1 MTDSLPPEVTEIAMV
16 STNAVGY
23 FAQPEHADDLDHGK
37 RGAYGQWSAIN
48 EDNTTDDFVHFG
60 RCAKPW
66 NGGGG
71 FTWSIPNAWR
81 VAGDPFAT
89 NVFTRTDQRFELD
102 ADGTARVSKFGWTGE
117 RGTNDTHRV
126 YGGGEPMKYKCVIVV
141 ALSVF
146 ACFGGITTNS
156 PLSLLRKGWG
166 KGSIV
171 DFRKVA
177 YENLPLLFDEGGTA
191 AVEGWCNEL
200 VDYPDFWKETE
211 TIYWMEAKAST
222 LSFCVYMQFLGAS
235 TNSWF
240 AAANLLSRY
249 RMLVQ
254 EAESNAN
261 IKIDFPLAKT
271 DPKRFN
277 ELLNSRKRLR
287 KNAWNLKCVTTSLA
301 RVVTNE
307 FPKSVLP
314 ALPEPERDKMMS
326 EVLVRAGIVDAG
338 KDSAREAIGRSSS
351 GFFVLLVVFPLVLI
365 ACCVYRR

>member
-1 MTDSLPPEVTEIAMV
+1 MQTDRLGSQSL
-16 STNAVGY
+16 
-23 FAQPEHADDLDHGK
+23 
-37 RGAYGQWSAIN
+37 
-48 EDNTTDDFVHFG
+48 
-60 RCAKPW
+60 
-66 NGGGG
+66 
-71 FTWSIPNAWR
+71 
-81 VAGDPFAT
+81 AGLASE
-89 NVFTRTDQRFELD
+89 ELMP
-102 ADGTARVSKFGWTGE
+102 RI
-117 RGTNDTHRV
+117 V
-126 YGGGEPMKYKCVIVV
+126 YMGGGEPMKYKCVIVV